1 MMVDPNAWL
10 VRRKIIIWSLI
21 WLALLIST
29 ISGHNLWTGRES
41 SLQET
46 IAIAAFTLFGSI
58 VGSYVFGA
66 IWDDKNK
73 RGVPGTVETRTVT
86 TMGATPPA
94 VLAVTPQATPIQVTV
109 ENKDPIEVENVAP
122 VKPEGPA

>member
-1 MMVDPNAWL
+1 MKMVDPNAWL

-21 WLALLIST
+21 WLGVLITTITIYTLLKE
-29 ISGHNLWTGRES
+29 RES

-73 RGVPGTVETRTVT
+73 RSIPGTVETRTKVT
-86 TMGATPPA
+86 TMADTSFTSPTEPM
-94 VLAVTPQATPIQVTV
+94 PVTV
-109 ENKDPIEVENVAP
+109 ENIAPIPVETQDER
-122 VKPEGPA
+122 K

>member
-1 MMVDPNAWL
+1 MKMVDPNAWL

-21 WLALLIST
+21 WLGILITT
-29 ISGHNLWTGRES
+29 ITLYTLWKERES

-73 RGVPGTVETRTVT
+73 RSIPGTIETRTKVT
-86 TMGATPPA
+86 TMADPSLSPTEPMP
-94 VLAVTPQATPIQVTV
+94 VT
-109 ENKDPIEVENVAP
+109 VENVAP
-122 VKPEGPA
+122 ISVETQEDRK

>member
-1 MMVDPNAWL
+1 MIDPNAWL

-21 WLALLIST
+21 WLGSLVT
-29 ISGHNLWTGRES
+29 VISGHSLYTGRES

-46 IAIAAFTLFGSI
+46 IIIAAFTLFGSI

-73 RGVPGTVETRTVT
+73 RSTPGIVETRTKVT
-86 TMGATPPA
+86 TLSEPPVNDPATDHI
-94 VLAVTPQATPIQVTV
+94 VSV
-109 ENKDPIEVENVAP
+109 DPVRSE
-122 VKPEGPA
+122 